1 MGGRPG
7 RSGSIGDQDAHASE
21 GRCGC
26 VILLQKYKI
35 MGSDVLPGPKNNAYG
50 PHTGPF
56 RVTERDIGD
65 SLHG

>member
-7 RSGSIGDQDAHASE
+7 RFGSIGDQDAHASE
-21 GRCGC
+21 VRCGS

-35 MGSDVLPGPKNNAYG
+35 MGSDVPPGFKNNAYG

-56 RVTERDIGD
+56 RVTEGDIGD

>member
-7 RSGSIGDQDAHASE
+7 RSGSIGAQDAHASE
-21 GRCGC
+21 GRCGS
-26 VILLQKYKI
+26 VILLQKCKI
-35 MGSDVLPGPKNNAYG
+35 MVSDVLPGPKNNAYG

-56 RVTERDIGD
+56 RVTEGDIGD